1 MIEAPGPDRI
11 VAEGVSIRYGDRV
24 ALQRTDLVI
33 EAGTIHGIIG
43 PAGGG
48 KTSFL
53 RTLNLMSV
61 ELDGAHADGSIRIG
75 DDEILSDPQVR
86 RDPATLSQLRRRV
99 GRQSLRQITFLNQHD
114 AACADG
120 DAGQQQHQPAGQ
132 PALARAS
139 IRVVGDGLEVS
150 EHGKT
155 NFGPAARLQRR
166 AGLTPCAGC
175 GLAAASTLQW

>member
-1 MIEAPGPDRI
+1 MLKMYLYQ
-11 VAEGVSIRYGDRV
+11 VSIRYGDRV

-75 DDEILSDPQVR
+75 DDEEILSDPPGATR
-86 RDPATLSQLRRRV
+86 SRDA
-99 GRQSLRQITFLNQHD
+99 F
-114 AACADG
+114 
-120 DAGQQQHQPAGQ
+120 
-132 PALARAS
+132 
-139 IRVVGDGLEVS
+139 
-150 EHGKT
+150 
-155 NFGPAARLQRR
+155 
-166 AGLTPCAGC
+166 
-175 GLAAASTLQW
+175 AAA